1 MRVTAGIFLASISV
15 DKISMSETDD
25 SRFNLCEKHMLT
37 DSVQPYNKPI
47 IDLACSVCTVK
58 YQTSVFLAW
67 TSLLCRSIHTKKPRS
82 DISQYRP
89 HARSISRYLPFLK
102 RDHSAYSGVV
112 WRDKIYG
119 DRHQICE
126 RVEVST
132 IKYQLFAQPKMKYL
146 LFTLNFNL
154 NACCHISCP
163 SNKGFVRLEPGLWE
177 IAN

>member
-58 YQTSVFLAW
+58 YQTSVFLHGPRSFVA
-67 TSLLCRSIHTKKPRS
+67 RSILKPRS

-89 HARSISRYLPFLK
+89 NK
-102 RDHSAYSGVV
+102 RG
-112 WRDKIYG
+112 
-119 DRHQICE
+119 Q
-126 RVEVST
+126 
-132 IKYQLFAQPKMKYL
+132 
-146 LFTLNFNL
+146 
-154 NACCHISCP
+154 
-163 SNKGFVRLEPGLWE
+163 
-177 IAN
+177 